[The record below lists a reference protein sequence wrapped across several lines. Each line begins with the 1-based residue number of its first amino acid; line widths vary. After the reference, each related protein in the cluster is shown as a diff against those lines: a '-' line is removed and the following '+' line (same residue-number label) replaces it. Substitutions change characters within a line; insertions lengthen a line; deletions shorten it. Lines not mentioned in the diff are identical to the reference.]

1 MSKGL
6 SPDALKAL
14 KKKMRDWRKNGSRYS
29 IGFSEEEA
37 WEVLHIH
44 YVNLCDGLIGGTRAK
59 KPIDAVFVIQALE
72 VILRE
77 YR

>member
-14 KKKMRDWRKNGSRYS
+14 KRKMRNWRKNGSRYS

-44 YVNLCDGLIGGTRAK
+44 YVNLCDGVIGGANVK

>member
-1 MSKGL
+1 MSKCL
-6 SPDALKAL
+6 SPDELKEL
-14 KKKMRDWRKNGSRYS
+14 KRKMRNWRKSRSRYPL
-29 IGFSEEEA
+29 GFSEQEA
-37 WEVLHIH
+37 MEILHMH
-44 YVNLCDGLIGGTRAK
+44 YVNLCDGVIGGARAK

>member
-14 KKKMRDWRKNGSRYS
+14 KRKIRNWRKNGSRYS

-44 YVNLCDGLIGGTRAK
+44 YVNLCDGLIGGANAK

>member
-6 SPDALKAL
+6 PPDALKAL
-14 KKKMRDWRKNGSRYS
+14 KRKMRDWRKSRSHCS

-44 YVNLCDGLIGGTRAK
+44 YVNLCDGLIGGANAK

>member
-1 MSKGL
+1 MSGL

-14 KKKMRDWRKNGSRYS
+14 KRKMRDWRKNGSRYS

-44 YVNLCDGLIGGTRAK
+44 
-59 KPIDAVFVIQALE
+59 
-72 VILRE
+72 
-77 YR
+77 

>member
-1 MSKGL
+1 MNKGL

-14 KKKMRDWRKNGSRYS
+14 KRKMRNWRKSRSRYP
-29 IGFSEEEA
+29 IEFSEQEA
-37 WEVLHIH
+37 MDLLHIH
-44 YVNLCDGLIGGTRAK
+44 YVNLCDGFLGGANAK

>member
-1 MSKGL
+1 MNKGL

-14 KKKMRDWRKNGSRYS
+14 RRKMRNWRKSRSHCS

-44 YVNLCDGLIGGTRAK
+44 YVNLCDGLIGGANAK

>member
-1 MSKGL
+1 MSGL

-14 KKKMRDWRKNGSRYS
+14 KRKMRDGRKNGSRYS

-44 YVNLCDGLIGGTRAK
+44 YVNLCDGLIGGANAK

>member
-1 MSKGL
+1 MSGL

-14 KKKMRDWRKNGSRYS
+14 KRKMRNWRKNGYS

-44 YVNLCDGLIGGTRAK
+44 YVNLCDGVIGGANVK

-72 VILRE
+72 MILRE